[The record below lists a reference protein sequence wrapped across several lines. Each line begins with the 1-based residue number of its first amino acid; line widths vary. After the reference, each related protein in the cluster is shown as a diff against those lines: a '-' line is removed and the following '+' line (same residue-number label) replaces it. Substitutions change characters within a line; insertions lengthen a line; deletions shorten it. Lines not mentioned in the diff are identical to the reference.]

1 VDIEKEKRSDII
13 WEKSAREMWAE
24 WTSLRR
30 KLEAQVRGLY
40 LLVVRKELVVDLFGG
55 GGVRGVPAKGTS
67 DRGGNQGEDNQ
78 GEGIQGMGAHGLV

>member
-55 GGVRGVPAKGTS
+55 
-67 DRGGNQGEDNQ
+67 
-78 GEGIQGMGAHGLV
+78 